1 MTAPMSRSRRAA
13 FGATLTLT
21 MAGPP
26 LIVIALSALGPLVVA
41 DLDLTRAE
49 FGSFATVAFAVAA
62 LFSAAGGRLVDRV
75 GGRPAAM
82 VVCGGAC
89 VALLLVA
96 AAPTYGLVL
105 AAVALSGFLLALA
118 NPATNLLVSTHAPPR
133 QRGALVGLKQSGVQV
148 SQILGGALLPGL
160 AVLAGWRVAAT
171 VAAGLL
177 APTVLMSYFFLPAT
191 SLRGDDRPARARRR
205 VPAEVWWMT
214 GYSFLLGCALQA
226 TIVYLPL
233 FAHEDLGLSVSV
245 AGLSAAVMGAVGLV
259 ARVAWGR
266 LFERVRRPQLLLV
279 LLAVVAMVAVG
290 VLRTAGV
297 SDAPWLVWIAVVMHG
312 ASAVAANAVVMLAV
326 VTTSD
331 PAFVGA
337 ATGLVATGQ
346 FAGFALGPI
355 AFGALVDGA
364 GVYGLGW
371 LAVGVVYLLAA
382 VVMAVAAWGV
392 GHRRD
397 RTARRSSPR
406 NRRPPPGSSVS
417 VDV

>member
-13 FGATLTLT
+13 FGATLTFN

-26 LIVIALSALGPLVVA
+26 LIVIALSALGPLVIA
-41 DLDLTRAE
+41 DLNLTRAE
-49 FGSFATVAFAVAA
+49 FGSFATVAFTVAA

-118 NPATNLLVSTHAPPR
+118 NPATTLLVSTHVPPG

-160 AVLAGWRVAAT
+160 AVLAGWRVAAA

-177 APTVLMSYFFLPAT
+177 APTVLMSYFFVPVT
-191 SLRGDDRPARARRR
+191 SLRTDDGRVRTRRR
-205 VPAEVWWMT
+205 VPADVWWMT

-233 FAHEDLGLSVSV
+233 FGHEDLGLSVGL
-245 AGLSAAVMGAVGLV
+245 AGLTVAVMGAVGLV

-279 LLAVVAMVAVG
+279 LLAVVARVAVG

-297 SDAPWLVWIAVVMHG
+297 GEARWLVWIAVVMHG
-312 ASAVAANAVVMLAV
+312 ASAVAANAVLMLAAV
-326 VTTSD
+326 ATSD
-331 PAFVGA
+331 PAVVGA

-346 FAGFALGPI
+346 FTGFAVGPI

-382 VVMAVAAWGV
+382 VVMAVAAWRVRHRPDRV
-392 GHRRD
+392 G
-397 RTARRSSPR
+397 RRSPAQG
-406 NRRPPPGSSVS
+406 RRPRGSSVP